1 LTELTKANGN
11 MVQHCPCAGCAAL
24 RQEYKNDPDL
34 LNFYAKKLL
43 VRGWAG
49 RHLSENERLYLS
61 SHSDWYKSQLEK
73 GKRLAAQ
80 YLINRPTATPDPV
93 PQEAPG
99 VEADLDTTPPG
110 HLPNR
115 VPPASH

>member
-1 LTELTKANGN
+1 

-24 RQEYKNDPDL
+24 RREYGKNPDR

-49 RHLSENERLYLS
+49 RHLSESERLYLS

-80 YLINRPTATPDPV
+80 YLINRPTATPDLV

-99 VEADLDTTPPG
+99 VKADLGHHPTKADTKAEGDVTMAYTA
-110 HLPNR
+110 R
-115 VPPASH
+115 QIDS